1 MAQCAVLGMQLE
13 HYKCRQ
19 ETTQPVSISLAP
31 PALTVCV
38 YVPPGREAGDQGRQ
52 PPEVLWGA
60 NKADPG
66 EQGHGAA
73 GRATGRETL
82 ADLGPQETTLLLP

>member
-1 MAQCAVLGMQLE
+1 MQARDHTACQHLSGST
-13 HYKCRQ
+13 C
-19 ETTQPVSISLAP
+19 SDW
-31 PALTVCV
+31 VCV

>member
-1 MAQCAVLGMQLE
+1 M
-13 HYKCRQ
+13 
-19 ETTQPVSISLAP
+19 
-31 PALTVCV
+31 CV

-52 PPEVLWGA
+52 PLEALWDA

-73 GRATGRETL
+73 RWATGRETL
-82 ADLGPQETTLLLP
+82 AGLGPQETTLLLP